1 MIAVQPIRE
10 EPDRL
15 GAQAFCSDHAFGEGG
30 AKNSSFPQPHTGQKR
45 ARARE
50 SSDSSFL
57 SEGNGI
63 PAGGTK
69 KARFSPRGKL
79 RGYAEHCG
87 FSCSDQDM
95 SRPKEPQRA
104 FERRPR
110 HKTRK
115 DLYDLKSPRRKRKT
129 ASVGKTRQ
137 TSTRR
142 IRRKSSDTL
151 HQSFA
156 SETISKERLT
166 VCNPSYSASFRNI
179 TGRSNLY
186 DLGQLK
192 PSGRVGLFK
201 RGRASSP
208 VRKRGCKQAF
218 SLILIPLFTRPP
230 HGINSLPLKCPISHS
245 PKCSFCTNG
254 KGAPITGFKRG

>member
-1 MIAVQPIRE
+1 VQPIRE

-15 GAQAFCSDHAFGEGG
+15 GAQATFCSNHAFGEGEV
-30 AKNSSFPQPHTGQKR
+30 KNSSFPQPDTAQKR
-45 ARARE
+45 ARTRE

-57 SEGNGI
+57 SEDNGLL
-63 PAGGTK
+63 ACVTK

-79 RGYAEHCG
+79 GRYSGY
-87 FSCSDQDM
+87 SCSDQDM
-95 SRPKEPQRA
+95 SRLKQPQRA

-115 DLYDLKSPRRKRKT
+115 DLYDLKSPRRKRKI
-129 ASVGKTRQ
+129 ASGGKTRK

-142 IRRKSSDTL
+142 IRKMSSDAL

-166 VCNPSYSASFRNI
+166 VCNPSCSASFRNI
-179 TGRSNLY
+179 TGCSNLY

-218 SLILIPLFTRPP
+218 SPVSITLSTR
-230 HGINSLPLKCPISHS
+230 HTVVLTVCP
-245 PKCSFCTNG
+245 
-254 KGAPITGFKRG
+254 